1 MLPGDFLVSEGV
13 IVSNSAGLDLAL
25 QKNASIMKLPGIEIY
40 LNPFWQLPCFKIVR
54 ETNLTANRQGYV
66 EPSESRFATYKK
78 SYKTEW

>member
-40 LNPFWQLPCFKIVR
+40 LNPF
-54 ETNLTANRQGYV
+54 
-66 EPSESRFATYKK
+66 
-78 SYKTEW
+78 